1 MQENDKSQK
10 GQELLDVDDK
20 GKIVEPKKIIK
31 KPENKET
38 FTHVLLIF
46 LALVLLGLFLRIFI
60 SASVFPYP
68 DGCGTW

>member
-46 LALVLLGLFLRIFI
+46 LALVWSFSQNFYFQQKH
-60 SASVFPYP
+60 SKSK
-68 DGCGTW
+68 